1 MNKWLIYCQENGI
14 TQILTTEKDAVKMK
28 DFKDKLDKAKVAIL
42 VLPIQTIMAEN
53 ETIDFFQK
61 IETYIKTYEIN

>member
-1 MNKWLIYCQENGI
+1 
-14 TQILTTEKDAVKMK
+14 MK

-42 VLPIQTIMAEN
+42 VLPIQTKMAEN